1 MNQIKIETKDMSV
14 ENRSIEQPDEAISVK
29 KMPFQKYK
37 PFKPIPLPDRTWPD
51 QVISS
56 APRWCSVD
64 LRDGNQALIEPM
76 TPDEKSKMWNLLLE
90 LGFKEIEVGFP
101 AASQT
106 DFDFV
111 RKIIEEDLIPE
122 GVTIQI
128 LCQARE
134 ELIARSCEAVQGAK
148 KIIFHLYN
156 STSTL
161 QRKVVFGMSREEVI
175 KLATD
180 ATEVVKQHTD
190 KLEAAGTE
198 VTLEYSPES
207 YTATEMDFAVEI
219 CDAVMNVWQPT
230 NENKII
236 LNLPSTVEMATPNI
250 YADQLEWFIRNLP
263 NRDKA
268 VISLHTH
275 NDRGTGVAASE
286 LGLMAGADRIEGTL
300 FGNGERTGNCDVIT
314 MAMNMFSQGVD
325 PELYL
330 SDMSKIV
337 AISEECTKIS
347 IHVRQPYAG
356 ELVFTAFSGS
366 HQDAIRKGMAVV
378 EKNSESEWEVPY
390 LPIDP
395 TDVGGSYRET
405 VRVNS
410 QSGKGGVAFILE
422 NYFGVSLPRPLLLE
436 FSPIVQRLSEA
447 DGGELQPDEIWK
459 AFVAEFIE
467 VEGPYQLVD
476 YKVSSGEAEQ
486 EYCQANIKVAENEIS
501 VEGEGSG
508 PIDAFIAGLV
518 ETLNEPL
525 NVVDYQEYA
534 LNEGSEAQAICIL
547 AITDENQNKYYGVG
561 ISQNTITAAFKSIIA
576 AINRKWR

>member
-1 MNQIKIETKDMSV
+1 MNA
-14 ENRSIEQPDEAISVK
+14 ENESINKNAEAVK
-29 KMPFQKYK
+29 KMPFHKYK
-37 PFKPIPLPDRTWPD
+37 PFKPFPLTDRTWPD
-51 QVISS
+51 QVITE

-64 LRDGNQALIEPM
+64 LRDGNQALVEPM
-76 TPDEKSKMWNLLLE
+76 TPDEKLKMWNLLLE
-90 LGFKEIEVGFP
+90 IGFKEIEVGFP

-111 RKIIEEDLIPE
+111 RMIIEEDRIPDD
-122 GVTIQI
+122 VTIQI

-148 KIIFHLYN
+148 NIIFHLYN
-156 STSTL
+156 STSKL
-161 QRKVVFGMSREEVI
+161 QRKVVFNMSREEVI

-180 ATEVVKQHTD
+180 ATEIVKTHTD
-190 KLEAAGTE
+190 RLEADGSNITF
-198 VTLEYSPES
+198 EYSPES

-219 CDAVMNVWQPT
+219 CGAVVDVWQPT
-230 NENKII
+230 VEQKLI
-236 LNLPSTVEMATPNI
+236 LNLPSTVEMATPNV
-250 YADQLEWFIRNLP
+250 YADQLEWFARNLAE
-263 NRDKA
+263 RDKV

-314 MAMNMFSQGVD
+314 MAMNMFSQGID
-325 PELYL
+325 PKLYL
-330 SDMSKIV
+330 ADMARIV
-337 AISEECTKIS
+337 AVSEVCTKMS
-347 IHVRQPYAG
+347 VHERQPYAG

-366 HQDAIRKGMAVV
+366 HQDAIRKGMSFV
-378 EKNSESEWEVPY
+378 EKDSDGEWEVPY

-395 TDVGGSYRET
+395 GDVGGSYRET

-436 FSPIVQRLSEA
+436 FSPIIQKLSEA
-447 DGGELQPDEIWK
+447 DGGELKPEEIWK

-476 YKVSSGEAEQ
+476 YKINSIAGDQ
-486 EYCQANIKVAENEIS
+486 ESCTANIKVAENNLAVS
-501 VEGEGSG
+501 GQGSG

-525 NVVDYQEYA
+525 NVVEYQEYA

-547 AITDENQNKYYGVG
+547 AITDEKQNKYYGVG
-561 ISQNTITAAFKSIIA
+561 ISQNTTTAAFKSIIA
-576 AINRKWR
+576 SINRKWR

>member
-1 MNQIKIETKDMSV
+1 MSNET
-14 ENRSIEQPDEAISVK
+14 EQSTDKAVR
-29 KMPFQKYK
+29 KMPFHKYK
-37 PFKPIPLPDRTWPD
+37 AFKPIALKDRTWPD
-51 QVISS
+51 QVITK

-76 TPDEKSKMWNLLLE
+76 TPDEKFKMWNLLLDI
-90 LGFKEIEVGFP
+90 GFKEIEVGFP

-111 RKIIEEDLIPE
+111 RMIIEEGLIPE
-122 GVTIQI
+122 DVTIQI

-134 ELIARSCEAVQGAK
+134 ALILKTCEAVKGAK
-148 KIIFHLYN
+148 QVIFHLYN

-161 QRKVVFGMSREEVI
+161 QRKVVFKMSREEVI

-180 ATEVVKQHTD
+180 ATQMVKQHTD
-190 KLEAAGTE
+190 LLQADGTK
-198 VTLEYSPES
+198 VVLEYSPES

-219 CDAVMNVWQPT
+219 CDAVMSVWEPT
-230 NENKII
+230 AENKII

-250 YADQLEWFIRNLP
+250 YADQLEWFIRNLKA
-263 NRDKA
+263 RDKA

-286 LGLMAGADRIEGTL
+286 MGLMAGADRIEGTL

-330 SDMSKIV
+330 SEMPKIV
-337 AISEECTKIS
+337 AVSEECTKIP
-347 IHVRQPYAG
+347 IHIRQPYAG

-366 HQDAIRKGMAVV
+366 HQDAIKKGMALVDKGG
-378 EKNSESEWEVPY
+378 EGMWEVPY

-395 TDVGGSYRET
+395 MDVGGSYRET

-410 QSGKGGVAFILE
+410 QSGKGGIAFILE
-422 NYFGVSLPRPLLLE
+422 EYFGVSLPRSLLLE
-436 FSPIVQRLSEA
+436 FSPIIQKISEA
-447 DGGELQPDEIWK
+447 DGGELKPDLIWK
-459 AFVAEFIE
+459 TFVSEF
-467 VEGPYQLVD
+467 VDVSGPYKLVD
-476 YKVSSGEAEQ
+476 YKIRSSSDRLEQ
-486 EYCQANIKVAENEIS
+486 CKANIKVAENEME
-501 VEGEGSG
+501 VHGEGSG

-525 NVVDYQEYA
+525 NVFDYQEYS

-547 AITDENQNKYYGVG
+547 AITDDKSNKYYGVG
-561 ISQNTITAAFKSIIA
+561 ISQNTTTAAFEAIVA
-576 AINRKWR
+576 AINRKWQ

>member
-1 MNQIKIETKDMSV
+1 MNA
-14 ENRSIEQPDEAISVK
+14 ENESIDPSSEPAVPR
-29 KMPFQKYK
+29 KMPFHKYK
-37 PFKPIPLPDRTWPD
+37 PFKPIELKDRTWPD
-51 QVISS
+51 QVITS

-64 LRDGNQALIEPM
+64 LRDGNQALIQPM
-76 TPDEKSKMWNLLLE
+76 TPDEKFKMWNLLLE

-111 RKIIEEDLIPE
+111 RMIIEKELIPDD
-122 GVTIQI
+122 VTIQI

-134 ELIARSCEAVQGAK
+134 RLIERSCEAVLGARS
-148 KIIFHLYN
+148 IIFHLYN
-156 STSTL
+156 STSAL
-161 QRKVVFGMSREEVI
+161 QRRVVFKMNREEVI

-180 ATEVVKQHTD
+180 ATKLVKVQTGKLQASGTD
-190 KLEAAGTE
+190 
-198 VTLEYSPES
+198 VTFEYSPES

-219 CDAVMNVWQPT
+219 CDAVMQAWQPT
-230 NENKII
+230 VEKKII
-236 LNLPSTVEMATPNI
+236 LNLPSTVEMATPNV
-250 YADQLEWFIRNLP
+250 YADQLEWFCRNLP
-263 NRDKA
+263 EREKA

-330 SDMSKIV
+330 SDMPRIV

-366 HQDAIRKGMAVV
+366 HQDAIRKGMAII
-378 EKNSESEWEVPY
+378 EKDSSAQWEVPY

-395 TDVGGSYRET
+395 VDVGGSYRET

-410 QSGKGGVAFILE
+410 QSGKGGIAFILE
-422 NYFGVSLPRPLLLE
+422 HHFGVSLPRTLLLE
-436 FSPIVQRLSEA
+436 FSPIVQKLTEQ
-447 DGGELQPDEIWK
+447 DGGELKPDAIWD
-459 AFVAEFIE
+459 AFVHEFIE
-467 VEGPYQLVD
+467 VKGPYRLVD
-476 YKVSSGEAEQ
+476 YTINSTELGQ
-486 EYCQANIKVAENEIS
+486 ECHADIKVAENEIS
-501 VEGEGSG
+501 IYGKGSG
-508 PIDAFIAGLV
+508 PIDAFIAGMV

-547 AITDENQNKYYGVG
+547 AITDEQQNRYYGVG
-561 ISQNTITAAFKSIIA
+561 ISQNTTTAAFQSIVA